1 MTVSTS
7 TRASP
12 AFVISQYP
20 LLAKTSESSISLTEA
35 SPVILSSP
43 TPFVFEE
50 THPNITQP
58 ESISDFSTRT
68 TLLTRNNID
77 TQIFRL
83 LLMDRKSTSRADFVM
98 FGSNR
103 VVEDTPTSKG
113 YYHFEKNIKP
123 KFLNEHLKLL
133 QHVALSTKVVS
144 SLKGFI
150 PRRSMHLT
158 RQKRVNV
165 NYRSS
170 RNALEAVDRRGSRR
184 SLQREVIKGS
194 SRNIHVLVE
203 QFAVTGDLIKEE
215 RWKLYIVAEEK
226 SVGLAPIIIEML
238 MNNEFKHVKLVANY
252 DENSLVNNEAPYKWL
267 LYQAISEY
275 LRDLGNN

>member
-20 LLAKTSESSISLTEA
+20 LLAKTSESSISLTEV

-43 TPFVFEE
+43 TPFVFKE

-68 TLLTRNNID
+68 TLLLTRNNIESCSD
-77 TQIFRL
+77 T
-83 LLMDRKSTSRADFVM
+83 T
-98 FGSNR
+98 
-103 VVEDTPTSKG
+103 TTT
-113 YYHFEKNIKP
+113 NIKS
-123 KFLNEHLKLL
+123 KLLNEHLKLL
-133 QHVALSTKVVS
+133 HVALSTKDDDVVS

-158 RQKRVNV
+158 RQKCVNV

-194 SRNIHVLVE
+194 SVCNWVV
-203 QFAVTGDLIKEE
+203 
-215 RWKLYIVAEEK
+215 
-226 SVGLAPIIIEML
+226 
-238 MNNEFKHVKLVANY
+238 
-252 DENSLVNNEAPYKWL
+252 
-267 LYQAISEY
+267 
-275 LRDLGNN
+275 